1 MEKLDISEKVMRGN
15 ADSEAYAVQL
25 LGEAQENAEMLKGQD
40 AEAKKDGKT
49 YEEWLAVIQKLK
61 ADNPN
66 MDFERST
73 RRSRSSIRSMMSC
86 ST

>member
-1 MEKLDISEKVMRGN
+1 MKGN

-49 YEEWLAVIQKLK
+49 YEAY
-61 ADNPN
+61 
-66 MDFERST
+66 ST
-73 RRSRSSIRSMMSC
+73 RAKV
-86 ST
+86 TVKNG